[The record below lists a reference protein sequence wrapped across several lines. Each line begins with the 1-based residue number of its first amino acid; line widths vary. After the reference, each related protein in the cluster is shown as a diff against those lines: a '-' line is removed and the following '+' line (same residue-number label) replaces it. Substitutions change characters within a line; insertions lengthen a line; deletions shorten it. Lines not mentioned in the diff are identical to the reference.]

1 MLLPAGGTI
10 TAETGIKRPQPPSC
24 VLLEKKP
31 KKRRWVDRK
40 SPPRKWSAEEDKL
53 LTDAVNRFDGRNW
66 KQIAEFVPNR
76 NHTQCLQRWAKVL
89 APDLRKGQWSAEED
103 TRLVALVAEMAR
115 SEEGFVRNWAEVAD
129 RITGRTT
136 KQCRERWFNHL
147 DPSIKRGNYTAEE
160 DKLIMEQQAMI
171 GNRWSVISGMLPGR
185 TEDAVKI
192 RWKTL
197 TRPASSANTS
207 AKKRKPKTNSTN
219 SSVSSKA
226 QKENRKPL
234 LRKKMPEQKEV
245 DRFVR
250 KGCSK
255 NLSELFAASEIP
267 SATTDFEGEI
277 FCDHLNKQASLSELC
292 LLDFDLPLQMD
303 NKTSPSQIS
312 TMVSMLVNDDT
323 DDLVSTDE
331 QSTDEDEEQYNSDRF
346 FLQQVLCC

>member
-1 MLLPAGGTI
+1 MG
-10 TAETGIKRPQPPSC
+10 
-24 VLLEKKP
+24 
-31 KKRRWVDRK
+31 
-40 SPPRKWSAEEDKL
+40 WSA
-53 LTDAVNRFDGRNW
+53 G
-66 KQIAEFVPNR
+66 
-76 NHTQCLQRWAKVL
+76 
-89 APDLRKGQWSAEED
+89 ED
-103 TRLVALVAEMAR
+103 TRLVALVAEMAS
-115 SEEGFVRNWAEVAD
+115 SEEGSVRNWAEVAD

-197 TRPASSANTS
+197 TRPASSANRS

-267 SATTDFEGEI
+267 SAMVDFEGEI
-277 FCDHLNKQASLSELC
+277 FSDHLNKQPSLSELC
-292 LLDFDLPLQMD
+292 LLDFDLPLQRIRRLRHQSPQWSPHCLSVQMTILSVQMSRAPT
-303 NKTSPSQIS
+303 KTKSITVTECFCAKFYAVRSEGQGWVGLTKACLSII
-312 TMVSMLVNDDT
+312 
-323 DDLVSTDE
+323 
-331 QSTDEDEEQYNSDRF
+331 Y
-346 FLQQVLCC
+346 